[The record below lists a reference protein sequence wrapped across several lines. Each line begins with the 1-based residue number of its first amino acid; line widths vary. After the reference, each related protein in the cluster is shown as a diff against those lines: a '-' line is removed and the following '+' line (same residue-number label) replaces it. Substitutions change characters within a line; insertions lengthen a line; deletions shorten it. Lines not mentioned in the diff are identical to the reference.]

1 MAMVFHGQSFVASLP
16 HRQTAIGGYR
26 MTSTNPASPAR
37 RNGAWRRI
45 GQVLSAAALVA
56 VLTGCE
62 DKNTFVAPPPPK
74 VDVATPVQR
83 PVTRYIEA
91 TGNTAPIKSV
101 DLVAR
106 VQGFLQTIDYQD
118 GSFVKQGT
126 QLFTIEPETYKL
138 KLEQAQAA
146 ESGAQAS
153 LRQAE
158 ADYKRQAELVQRQ
171 VISQSTLDTSTSNR
185 DNAQANLLQAQAN
198 TKLAEVNYG
207 YTKVTAPFD
216 GIVSAHM
223 VSVGELVGVSSPT
236 QLATIVA
243 MDPIYVN
250 FTVNEQDVLRIR
262 AEAIRRGLTP
272 ADMKQFPIQV
282 GLQTETGYPHEGKL
296 DYVSP
301 TLNQSTG
308 TLAVRGLVPNDT
320 RVLLPGYFV
329 RVRVPFDQEKSALL
343 VPDTALGSDQGGRY
357 LLVVNGDNVVEQ
369 RKVQVG
375 PVDNGLRVIESG
387 LKPEDR
393 VVIAGLLRVIPGQKI
408 DPQVT
413 KIEQS
418 QASSK

>member
-1 MAMVFHGQSFVASLP
+1 
-16 HRQTAIGGYR
+16 
-26 MTSTNPASPAR
+26 MTCANPASPAR
-37 RNGAWRRI
+37 RNGAWRHA
-45 GQVLSAAALVA
+45 GQALAAAMA
-56 VLTGCE
+56 VTALTGCE

-74 VDVATPVQR
+74 VDVAAPVQR
-83 PVTRYIEA
+83 PVTRYVEA
-91 TGNTAPIKSV
+91 TGNTAPVKNV

-106 VQGFLQTIDYQD
+106 VQGFLQSIDYQD
-118 GSFVKQGT
+118 GTFVKQGT
-126 QLFTIEPETYKL
+126 QLFTIEPDTYKL
-138 KLEQAQAA
+138 KLDQAQAA
-146 ESGAQAS
+146 EAGAQAS

-158 ADYKRQAELVQRQ
+158 ADYKRQSDLVQRQ
-171 VISQSTLDTSTSNR
+171 AVSQATLDNSTSTR
-185 DNAQANLLQAQAN
+185 DNAQANLQQAQAN
-198 TKLAEVNYG
+198 TKLAQVNYG
-207 YTKVTAPFD
+207 YTNVTAPFD

-243 MDPIYVN
+243 MDPIWVN

-262 AEAIRRGLTP
+262 AEAARRGLTVN
-272 ADMKQFPIQV
+272 DLKQLPIQV

-308 TLAVRGLVPNDT
+308 TLAVRGVVPNDK

-329 RVRVPFDQEKSALL
+329 RVRVPFDQEKAALL

-369 RKVQVG
+369 RKVQIG
-375 PVDNGLRVIESG
+375 PVDNGLRVIEGG
-387 LKPEDR
+387 LKPDDR

-413 KIEQS
+413 KIGQP
-418 QASSK
+418 QASAK